1 MRKLFLIHF
10 LILSASFTMLGQIT
24 GKDSSFYLF
33 PPDSIMYNLDDVV
46 VTATRGE
53 QKIIDIPYPVVR
65 ISNKQFKFDK
75 KTAVNDVLGNVPGLF
90 MQSRYGNHDVRISIR
105 GFGSRSNTGI
115 RGVRILLDGIPE
127 SEPDGQTRIE
137 AIDFNSVG
145 AIEIVKGNS
154 SSLYTNA
161 PGGVVNFINDI
172 DFNESFVT
180 QFNQIGG
187 YDLRQNGIKAGVA
200 RNNLKMLF
208 TYTYHNYTGYRAH
221 SQDYWNI
228 LNTVIET
235 KPDNLSKLQILGY
248 FVDGLIKLPGSLTKA
263 EYDADPYQAAQ
274 RETDFDFRRVSKK
287 GRIGLRYSTA
297 FDETFNNHIEITTY
311 GTIKY
316 FERTQRDYRIINRY
330 GLGVQTRWLNK
341 SVIAGLKNEFSLGGD
356 AFYQTGPVESY
367 TNIGGIK
374 SDILNELTDETI
386 INSGFF
392 VQNNLELIKSKLNL
406 LVTGRFDRVVFEAKN
421 QILGS
426 QNDRRVFQ
434 DFTPKFAVNYKFT
447 PRLSVYVS
455 YGFSFDSPAGNELDN
470 YPTSS
475 NTGKLYNPDLKSQE
489 SQNFEI
495 GTKGNFVFPERDFL
509 KWILYE
515 ITFYNYRIENEIV
528 PFEVF
533 TNVYYRN
540 SAKTTR
546 SGIESGVDIGVV
558 NGVSFSLSYTYSG
571 FKYSDYQAYVIE
583 NIQGQIVTNIR
594 EYSGKVVP
602 SVPEHNFITSITLEN
617 RFSTLIS
624 GYFKGTFNFIS
635 GMYGDDANTAK
646 SDGYSLLN
654 FTIGCDISPSSRF
667 NILLNAGINNIT
679 DVKYVSFL
687 NINSTSGRFYEAGE
701 PRNFFA
707 GITFGFRF

>member
-1 MRKLFLIHF
+1 M
-10 LILSASFTMLGQIT
+10 GQIT

-33 PPDSIMYNLDDVV
+33 PSDSMVYNLDDVV

-53 QKIIDIPYPVVR
+53 QKIIDIPYPVIR
-65 ISNKQFKFDK
+65 ISNNQYKFDK

-105 GFGSRSNTGI
+105 GFGSRSNSGI

-172 DFNESFVT
+172 DFNQSFIT
-180 QFNQIGG
+180 QFNQFGG
-187 YDLRQNGIKAGVA
+187 YDLRQNGIKAGVVG
-200 RNNLKMLF
+200 NNLKILL
-208 TYTYHNYTGYRAH
+208 TYTYHNYQGYRAH

-235 KPDNLSKLQILGY
+235 KPNKLSKLQLLGY

-263 EYDADPYQAAQ
+263 EYEADPYQAAK

-287 GRIGLRYSTA
+287 GRVGVRYITA
-297 FDETFNNHIEITTY
+297 FDESYNNQLEVTTY

-341 SVIAGLKNEFSLGGD
+341 SVIAGLNNEFSLGGD
-356 AFYQTGPVESY
+356 AFYQTGPVENY
-367 TNIGGIK
+367 TNINGVK

-406 LVTGRFDRVVFEAKN
+406 LITGRFDRVVFEAKN
-421 QILGS
+421 QLLGS

-434 DFTPKFAVNYKFT
+434 DFTPKFALNYKFT
-447 PRLSVYVS
+447 PFLSVYAS

-475 NTGKLYNPDLKSQE
+475 NTGKIYNPDLKSQE

-495 GTKGNFVFPERDFL
+495 GTKANFIFPERDFI

-515 ITFYNYRIENEIV
+515 LTFYNYRIQNEIV

-533 TNVYYRN
+533 TNVYFRN
-540 SAKTTR
+540 SAQTTR
-546 SGIESGVDIGVV
+546 NGIELGVDIGVV
-558 NGVSFSLSYTYSG
+558 NGVSYSLSYTYSG
-571 FKYSDYQAYVIE
+571 FNYTDYQAYVIE
-583 NIQGQIVTNIR
+583 NVQGQILTNIR
-594 EYSGKVVP
+594 NYTDKIVP
-602 SVPEHNFITSITLEN
+602 SVPEHNLITSITLEN
-617 RFSTLIS
+617 RFSNLIA
-624 GYFKGTFNFIS
+624 GYFKGTFNYVS
-635 GMYGDDANTAK
+635 GMFGDDANTVK
-646 SDGYSLLN
+646 TEDYSLLN
-654 FTIGCDISPSSRF
+654 FTVGCDFSPSSKF

-679 DVKYVSFL
+679 DAKYISFL
-687 NINSTSGRFYEAGE
+687 NINSTNGRFYESGE

-707 GITFGFRF
+707 GVTLGYRF